1 VAEPYRLSPGMCVA
15 MRRAGGDESLELHLI
30 QLLGQGAN
38 SQTWLAA
45 SRGETFAVKAPLED
59 LNDNEL
65 TIEERIVQQFHHPAV
80 VSLGGVGVGPGGR
93 LILAYER
100 LFANPLSIVNR
111 PSVRPLFPDDPGTR
125 FYPLPPPVAIN
136 LCVDLLSGIDH
147 MHKKG
152 FVHHDIK
159 PDNLMVRVPLPK
171 DEVAPKEHEVL
182 EHVLEG
188 RSQGVL
194 VDLGSSRSK
203 AYLAELNT
211 GANDSD
217 LLVVPPQLTPINA
230 PPESLLPNEVPGLEP
245 RPLLF
250 PSLDLYA
257 AAITVYAMVTGR
269 SPYDHLG
276 LDTSSLE
283 TLRDV
288 KAGERDGKLLAI
300 SSEALHGAP
309 GYRRVADDLYALL
322 SACTHRDPRKRP
334 TPAGALQYAEELQ
347 RAFAPS
353 AAQREDAAKRLEAL
367 EREEEDA
374 GGETFFGLST
384 RAKSTIRARAWE
396 LRTYRSPG

>member
-1 VAEPYRLSPGMCVA
+1 MAEPYLLSPGMCVA
-15 MRRAGGDESLELHLI
+15 MKRTGGEESLELHLI
-30 QLLGQGAN
+30 KLLGQGAN
-38 SQTWLAA
+38 SQTWLGA
-45 SRGETFAVKAPLED
+45 SRGETFAVKAPIED

-65 TIEERIVQQFHHPAV
+65 TIEERIVQQFHHPSV
-80 VSLGGVGVGPGGR
+80 VSLAGVGVGPGGR

-100 LFANPLSIVNR
+100 LFANPLAMVNR

-159 PDNLMVRVPLPK
+159 PDNLMVRVPVAEADYAPK
-171 DEVAPKEHEVL
+171 DHEVL

-211 GANDSD
+211 GANDAD
-217 LLVVPPQLTPINA
+217 LLVVPPQLTPVNA
-230 PPESLLPNEVPGLEP
+230 PPEALLPNEVPGLEP

-257 AAITVYAMVTGR
+257 AAITIYAMATGR
-269 SPYDHLG
+269 APYDHLG
-276 LDTSSLE
+276 LDVASFE
-283 TLRDV
+283 TLREV
-288 KAGERDGKLLAI
+288 KAAERDGKLLAI
-300 SSEALHGAP
+300 SAEALHGAH
-309 GYRRVADDLYALL
+309 GYRRVADDLQALL
-322 SACTHRDPRKRP
+322 AACTHRDPKKRP
-334 TPAGALQYAEELQ
+334 TPAAALQYAEELQ

-353 AAQREDAAKRLEAL
+353 AAQRDERAKRLAAL
-367 EREEEDA
+367 ERAEEGE
-374 GGETFFGLST
+374 GTETFFGLST
-384 RAKSTIRARAWE
+384 RDKSRIRTRAWE
-396 LRTYRSPG
+396 MRTYRSPG